1 MVQSFDSSGDEAVL
15 YGRLTESAN
24 RLERVEVQPCS
35 QGTEFP
41 THNTGI
47 KGQIA
52 DRRTGVG
59 ED

>member
-1 MVQSFDSSGDEAVL
+1 MVQSFDSSGDEAGL

-41 THNTGI
+41 THNTCVLRLFG
-47 KGQIA
+47 
-52 DRRTGVG
+52 DRNRNI
-59 ED
+59 

>member
-1 MVQSFDSSGDEAVL
+1 MVQSFDSSGDEADL

-41 THNTGI
+41 THNSPPAASQGS
-47 KGQIA
+47 
-52 DRRTGVG
+52 
-59 ED
+59 